1 MENYLFYSQL
11 VLLILGFASFALS
24 VLFRLRLKALK
35 NIASDGLVPNVFN
48 KSFVIFNPYSEHRK
62 ILHKFLSFLPLI
74 VLSVSTGLVL
84 ALFALFEAGFLLSFC
99 VVLVGLN
106 LVVIEDAFDAY
117 GISKVFIVAMQR
129 RTKLGVGD
137 LKVLQLI
144 KGFMPRISNY
154 YLGLSVILLVL
165 SIVFQSL
172 VPYAMWLVSRY
183 VDLVLQASM
192 AYEPVSYL
200 MSVFLFSLS
209 TVFIQILSSVI
220 KGRIFKY
227 SVELLHA

>member
-11 VLLILGFASFALS
+11 VLLILGFASFALA

-35 NIASDGLVPNVFN
+35 SAASDGLVPNVFN
-48 KSFVIFNPYSEHRK
+48 KSF
-62 ILHKFLSFLPLI
+62 
-74 VLSVSTGLVL
+74 
-84 ALFALFEAGFLLSFC
+84 
-99 VVLVGLN
+99 
-106 LVVIEDAFDAY
+106 
-117 GISKVFIVAMQR
+117 
-129 RTKLGVGD
+129 VGD

-154 YLGLSVILLVL
+154 YLGLSVILIVL

-172 VPYAMWLVSRY
+172 VPYAMRLVSRY
-183 VDLVLQASM
+183 VDLVLQTSM
-192 AYEPVSYL
+192 AYGPVSYL
-200 MSVFLFSLS
+200 MNVFLFSLF